1 MPARRPPTPRSTAS
15 SGSGARGRRPEQA
28 RPQQARPAQARPEAV
43 RTPRVA
49 GRPPRVPAPPRGLS
63 RRAAVMAVLLLVVA
77 TAMSPFVRALVAQQ
91 SRIAALETDVGE
103 REQRVADL
111 ESELARWDDPAFVV
125 AQARQRFT
133 YVMPGEVGYVVLD
146 DPATTSPTEDP
157 SGAAAQQVSGSDS
170 SWFGSLWSSVQ
181 LAGEAPD
188 DAVAPAGEQL
198 DPPATEPVPAP
209 GVTGQP

>member
-1 MPARRPPTPRSTAS
+1 
-15 SGSGARGRRPEQA
+15 
-28 RPQQARPAQARPEAV
+28 
-43 RTPRVA
+43 
-49 GRPPRVPAPPRGLS
+49 
-63 RRAAVMAVLLLVVA
+63 MAVLLLVVA

-188 DAVAPAGEQL
+188 DAVAPAGEQV

>member
-1 MPARRPPTPRSTAS
+1 M
-15 SGSGARGRRPEQA
+15 
-28 RPQQARPAQARPEAV
+28 QARPEAV

-49 GRPPRVPAPPRGLS
+49 GRAPRVPAPPRGLS

-77 TAMSPFVRALVAQQ
+77 TAVSPFVRALVAQQ
-91 SRIAALETDVGE
+91 SRIAALETDVSE

-146 DPATTSPTEDP
+146 DPAVTSPQEDP
-157 SGAAAQQVSGSDS
+157 SGAAVEQVSGSDS
-170 SWFGSLWSSVQ
+170 SWFGSLWSSVL

-188 DAVAPAGEQL
+188 DASEPASDLPEV
-198 DPPATEPVPAP
+198 PATEPVPAP
-209 GVTGQP
+209 GVTGRP

>member
-1 MPARRPPTPRSTAS
+1 MPGRRPPTPRSTAS

-28 RPQQARPAQARPEAV
+28 RPLQARPAQARPEAV

-146 DPATTSPTEDP
+146 DPATTSPEEDP

-188 DAVAPAGEQL
+188 DAVAPAGEQV

-209 GVTGQP
+209 GVTGRP

>member
-1 MPARRPPTPRSTAS
+1 V
-15 SGSGARGRRPEQA
+15 ARGRRPEQA
-28 RPQQARPAQARPEAV
+28 RPDKARPDKARPVQARPEAV

-103 REQRVADL
+103 REQRVDDL

-133 YVMPGEVGYVVLD
+133 YVMPGEVGYVVLE
-146 DPATTSPTEDP
+146 DPTATSPEEDP
-157 SGAAAQQVSGSDS
+157 SGAAAEQVSGSDA
-170 SWFGSLWSSVQ
+170 SWFGTLWDSVE

-188 DAVAPAGEQL
+188 DAVEPVGDLL